1 MTMTWGEITSP
12 PRRSRRRAVVFLCAF
27 VFALAGSLIYVYTR
41 PAEYR
46 ALARLQIAPAAV
58 VTRPAEAKETPTVAA
73 DAKAFLTEVQVLT
86 SRPLLQNVFDRV
98 KESGLPPD
106 LGPDPIAAMQQMLH
120 AEPVAGTQIV
130 ELSAE
135 SPEQALVAPLV
146 NTVVGAYRQ
155 HVADVYKG
163 SATSTYGEVND
174 EVGKLDQEVTANRQA
189 VDAFRARYDIVS
201 MEHKENDVLAEIDGL
216 TQSYTEA
223 KNRQAKAQARLQ
235 ALRNSA
241 ATGKAIVRAE
251 DDPTLADIE
260 QRTSVLREQW
270 QALQRRFTPAYL
282 ALDPNTKS
290 LQARLENL
298 ENQLNTQRA
307 ASARAALAEAQEE
320 LSAAQSAA
328 EKLRQ
333 NVTDN
338 QKQAQ
343 EFATHLNEYRTL
355 RQDLDHLEEMHRA
368 ALDRLMKLRA
378 SEQERAPRVEL
389 IESATSSSAPWRP
402 DYRRDA
408 LIALAGSVVFGL
420 FAAWFA
426 DFIAGPPV
434 SPAIPSMI
442 VQHSWVPTML
452 ARETMIEPLSLAM
465 PGSRQL
471 PAPAAL
477 PRQLVDAE
485 ILALIRATTDDARLV
500 VMALLSGLNTEE
512 LVALRWD
519 EIDLSAGL
527 IHVTGEDGRV
537 VPLQEP
543 LCGLL
548 DARRP
553 PQPEA
558 AGTVLRGA
566 KGDRLGIEEVGQLVQ
581 YGAHDAGLDR
591 PQEVTPDALRYTW
604 LSFLLRQGIRAADVS
619 GVAGRVPHSD
629 LVAYMQIHS
638 PKARQPLDQIDRVLP
653 VLRELARDGI
663 G

>member
-1 MTMTWGEITSP
+1 MSPPPTPVRGTAKFAPVRQQSARRGDGMTMTWGEVAPP
-12 PRRSRRRAVVFLCAF
+12 PRRSRRRAVVFLCAL

-46 ALARLQIAPAAV
+46 AVARLQIAPAAV
-58 VTRPAEAKETPTVAA
+58 VTQPAEAKETPTVAA

-98 KESGLPPD
+98 KESGLLPD

-135 SPEQALVAPLV
+135 SREQALVAPLV
-146 NTVVGAYRQ
+146 NTVVDAYRQ

-201 MEHKENDVLAEIDGL
+201 MEHKENDVLA
-216 TQSYTEA
+216 
-223 KNRQAKAQARLQ
+223 
-235 ALRNSA
+235 
-241 ATGKAIVRAE
+241 
-251 DDPTLADIE
+251 DIE

-270 QALQRRFTPAYL
+270 KALQRRFTPAYL

-333 NVTDN
+333 DVADN

-389 IESATSSSAPWRP
+389 VESATSSSAPWRP

-452 ARETMIEPLSLAM
+452 GRETMIEPLSLAM
-465 PGSRQL
+465 PGRRQL
-471 PAPAAL
+471 SPPAVL
-477 PRQLVDAE
+477 PRQLADAE
-485 ILALIRATTDDARLV
+485 IMPLIAAPPRDARQDV
-500 VMALLSGLNTEE
+500 W
-512 LVALRWD
+512 ALR
-519 EIDLSAGL
+519 G
-527 IHVTGEDGRV
+527 
-537 VPLQEP
+537 
-543 LCGLL
+543 
-548 DARRP
+548 
-553 PQPEA
+553 
-558 AGTVLRGA
+558 
-566 KGDRLGIEEVGQLVQ
+566 
-581 YGAHDAGLDR
+581 
-591 PQEVTPDALRYTW
+591 
-604 LSFLLRQGIRAADVS
+604 
-619 GVAGRVPHSD
+619 
-629 LVAYMQIHS
+629 
-638 PKARQPLDQIDRVLP
+638 
-653 VLRELARDGI
+653 
-663 G
+663 